1 MPTYVYKCIVHG
13 EFEVVVFNTPG
24 TTDNLLKKDD
34 GSIAVNNPA
43 LRVDGLIEFNLDA
56 KLRQSKEKDAKTGKA
71 LPDLTKAPALIAS
84 AIKDAEE
91 SPI

>member
-1 MPTYVYKCIVHG
+1 M
-13 EFEVVVFNTPG
+13 NT
-24 TTDNLLKKDD
+24 
-34 GSIAVNNPA
+34 A
-43 LRVDGLIEFNLDA
+43 LRVDGMIEFNLNA
-56 KLRQSKEKDAKTGKA
+56 KLRQSKEKGPDGKP